1 MTEGF
6 INGSIT
12 AMGDEKK
19 SVEIEEIKREWE
31 QKCLQPAL
39 SSQPERKEAFVT
51 DIGVTIQRVYTPL
64 DLQQVKY
71 DFEKDLNFPG
81 QYPFT
86 RGITPTM
93 YRGMPWTI
101 RAYSGFGDPL
111 ACNERF
117 KKLVE
122 WGVDEIVMATDLPT
136 QVGYDSDHVM
146 ARGEVGKVGV
156 AIDTLRDMEI
166 LFEGIPLNKLKRLSM
181 LGNSFAPIA
190 LSLFIALGE
199 KQGLKP
205 SEFVVDLQNDIL
217 KEYVARG
224 TYIFPVRPSVR
235 ITADAIGYCAK
246 HLRHWYPSTLCA
258 NHINAAGAGSTKATA
273 FALSN
278 GICYMNHLLEKGYA
292 IDEIAPLFSM
302 FLDERS
308 DFFVAICNLRA
319 TRRVWATVMKEE
331 MKAQDPLSMALKI
344 TAYSHGRETLIEP
357 ENNIVRITLAA
368 LAYVLGGAQFL
379 YNASYD
385 EVLGTPK
392 EEAAKVAIRTQQILA
407 HEMGITNTV
416 DPLGG
421 SYFIETLTSQI
432 EKEILEEYR
441 KVKEMGGA
449 IAAIE
454 NGYYLAAIGDGAIKR
469 QREFEKGERISV
481 GVNKFRTE
489 SSPSCGAFRIDPAIE
504 QQQIDR
510 LVKVKKERNNKAVK
524 ETLEYVR
531 EVAQGDGNLVLPSL
545 EAVRAYATIGEIC
558 NVLREVFQ
566 EYEAREYL
574 TS

>member
-1 MTEGF
+1 MD
-6 INGSIT
+6 
-12 AMGDEKK
+12 DEKNLAEMEDARK
-19 SVEIEEIKREWE
+19 DWEE
-31 QKCLQPAL
+31 KCLRPAL
-39 SSQPERKEAFVT
+39 ENQPERRDAFVT
-51 DIGVTIQRVYTPL
+51 DIGTVIQRVYTPL
-64 DLQQVKY
+64 DLQQVRF
-71 DFEKDLNFPG
+71 DFKDDLNFPG

-86 RGITPTM
+86 RGITPSM
-93 YRGMPWTI
+93 YRSDPWII
-101 RAYSGFGDPL
+101 RSYSGFGEPK
-111 ACNERF
+111 ACNARYRNLIEC
-117 KKLVE
+117 
-122 WGVDEIVMATDLPT
+122 GTDEIVIAADLPT
-136 QVGYDSDHVM
+136 QVGYDSDHRM

-166 LFEGIPLNKLKRLSM
+166 LFEGIPLNKLKRVSM
-181 LGNSFAPIA
+181 LGNSFAPVA

-199 KQGLKP
+199 KQGLTP
-205 SEFVVDLQNDIL
+205 AEFVVDLQNDIL

-224 TYIFPVRPSVR
+224 TYIFPIRPSVR
-235 ITADAIGYCAK
+235 VTADAIGYCAK
-246 HLRHWYPSTLCA
+246 HMRHWYPSTLCA
-258 NHINAAGAGSTKATA
+258 NHINAAGAGSTKAAA
-273 FALSN
+273 FALAN

-308 DFFVAICNLRA
+308 DFFAAICHLRA
-319 TRRVWATVMKEE
+319 TRKVWAKVMKEE
-331 MKAQDPLSMALKI
+331 MKAKDPSSQALKI
-344 TAYSHGRETLIEP
+344 TAYSHGRETMVEP
-357 ENNIVRITLAA
+357 ENNIVRIALAA
-368 LAYVLGGAQFL
+368 LAYVLGGVQFL

-392 EEAAKVAIRTQQILA
+392 QEAAKVAVRTQQILA

-454 NGYYLAAIGDGAIKR
+454 NGHYRGAINDGAIAR

-489 SSPSCGAFRIDPAIE
+489 ANVSCGAFRIDPAVE

-510 LVKVKKERNNKAVK
+510 LEKVRKERNNKAV
-524 ETLEYVR
+524 EEALAYVR
-531 EVAQGDGNLVLPSL
+531 EVAKGEDNLVTPCL

-558 NVLREVFQ
+558 NVLREVYG
-566 EYEAREYL
+566 EYDAREYL
-574 TS
+574 GS

>member
-1 MTEGF
+1 M
-6 INGSIT
+6 
-12 AMGDEKK
+12 DDKK
-19 SVEIEEIKREWE
+19 KLVEIEEIKNEWE
-31 QKCLQPAL
+31 QKCLQSAL
-39 SSQPERKEAFVT
+39 SGKPERKETFVT
-51 DIGVTIQRVYTPL
+51 DIGATIQRVYTPL
-64 DLQQVKY
+64 DLQRVNY
-71 DFEKDLNFPG
+71 DFKEDLNFPG

-93 YRGMPWTI
+93 YRSEPWII
-101 RAYSGFGDPL
+101 RAYSGFGEPQS
-111 ACNERF
+111 CNARY
-117 KKLVE
+117 KRLVE
-122 WGVDEIVMATDLPT
+122 WGVDEIVIAADLPT
-136 QVGYDSDHVM
+136 QVGYDSDHRM

-166 LFEGIPLNKLKRLSM
+166 LFEGIPLNKLKRVSM

-190 LSLFIALGE
+190 LALFIALGE

-235 ITADAIGYCAK
+235 VTADAIGYCAR

-258 NHINAAGAGSTKATA
+258 NHINAAGAGSTKAAA

-278 GICYMNHLLEKGYA
+278 GICYMTHLLEKGYT

-308 DFFVAICNLRA
+308 DFFVAICHLRA
-319 TRRVWATVMKEE
+319 TRKAWAKVLKEE
-331 MKAQDPLSMALKI
+331 MKAEDPRSMALKI
-344 TAYSHGRETLIEP
+344 TAYSHGRETMIEP
-357 ENNIVRITLAA
+357 ENNIARITLAA
-368 LAYVLGGAQFL
+368 LAYVLGGVQFL
-379 YNASYD
+379 FNASYD

-454 NGYYLAAIGDGAIKR
+454 NGHYLAAIGDGAIKR
-469 QREFEKGERISV
+469 QREFEKGERIAV

-489 SSPSCGAFRIDPAIE
+489 ANLSCGAFRIDPAIE
-504 QQQIDR
+504 QQQIER
-510 LVKVKKERNNKAVK
+510 LGKVKRERNDKAVK
-524 ETLEYVR
+524 AALEYIR
-531 EVAQGDGNLVLPSL
+531 EVAKGDGNLVLPSL
-545 EAVRAYATIGEIC
+545 EAVRVYATIGEIC
-558 NVLREVFQ
+558 NVLREVFR